1 MDAVEERR
9 QTLYINSPGGSVIAG
24 LALYDTMQHVKS
36 PVATV
41 RSGPGTRRSG
51 IEEY

>member
-1 MDAVEERR
+1 MRVPRRFMDAEEERR

-36 PVATV
+36 DV
-41 RSGPGTRRSG
+41 RWSF
-51 IEEY
+51 